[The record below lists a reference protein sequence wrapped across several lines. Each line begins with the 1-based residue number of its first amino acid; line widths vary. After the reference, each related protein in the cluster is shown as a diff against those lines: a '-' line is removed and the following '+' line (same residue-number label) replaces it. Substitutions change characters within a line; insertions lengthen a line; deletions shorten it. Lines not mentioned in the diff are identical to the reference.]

1 MSQDIINGFNLGY
14 KVGDAWAGQEQR
26 MADRKLARDQAAQQM
41 AFTDQSMKIR
51 DFKYQVAQNDFQQL
65 LEQQERQKKLRMVD
79 NITHSIQGLNSA
91 LNLGDV
97 YSVSQYKANLQRYM
111 QDPEIQQAFPFLQL
125 DKWQMDIDLENYNQE
140 QLDIKAA
147 EFAGFKKLEYE
158 HNTGQPMM
166 DEMLMQQW
174 YEQGKLGM
182 VALRDTQTGETNF
195 LPLQTFNNI
204 LFSQAG
210 LATEYAEREVTR
222 AAAALEALKKVSD
235 INKTDSDRNINE
247 VKAPGEIANTNADT
261 LNKQA
266 NTKETLDENNRKEMI
281 FRQNQSVANAIN
293 DYNANGDTRNQL
305 RSQSVGDFA
314 AYYMDVPKNSDGSD
328 IVTPLNT
335 AEVNAISLGFGLN
348 SDGTHTK
355 IENPQQLQFYIDRI
369 TGGDMKQLP
378 RIYPQLKQMAARAKA
393 DGNEPVFNYISDLA
407 KQFDKSATGEIIEKS
422 QEAST
427 VNKNAIYIANS
438 VLSGNMPD
446 GWTQFVGT
454 KFWNDWLTMN
464 GETARAWS
472 QGRVNAENLKF
483 IKAITIGDNKNIA
496 SLAKQMDTTTN
507 WNSETHFLEDLLNS
521 LDAVINNS
529 KSIADIA
536 PLGQSVNL
544 INENKQTKKAFND
557 IAILRN
563 LPLMLQRNPEN
574 TAIVQLNG
582 QNLVTLENSFREK
595 LKHQNIIITD
605 GKTVTLYPRQYT
617 DQGENLN
624 KFIYSAKEYKET
636 VEKNHKNSRGIFN
649 RFTDAIGLTQ

>member
-1 MSQDIINGFNLGY
+1 MSLNALQIGYSIGKDI
-14 KVGDAWAGQEQR
+14 GDAQFGAE
-26 MADRKLARDQAAQQM
+26 DRKLAREQARANI
-41 AFTDQSMKIR
+41 DS
-51 DFKYQVAQNDFQQL
+51 QL
-65 LEQQERQKKLRMVD
+65 LKNEFTQQQIQSNALTLQTLQQQFDDLQAQRIIDEFNGAGKQIALNNDASNLESLLNDPRKREMLKKYSGLD
-79 NITHSIQGLNSA
+79 PFEGLNILPVDDYDQQKLSDFISDVA
-91 LNLGDV
+91 YMRAMDRFASVGQNVPLDYQLTPEELEEASKSVRLGYDT
-97 YSVSQYKANLQRYM
+97 ANNRT
-111 QDPEIQQAFPFLQL
+111 QL
-125 DKWQMDIDLENYNQE
+125 IDL
-140 QLDIKAA
+140 
-147 EFAGFKKLEYE
+147 
-158 HNTGQPMM
+158 NTISKFLFPNGYYQGQH
-166 DEMLMQQW
+166 ELTQQ
-174 YEQGKLGM
+174 QRR
-182 VALRDTQTGETNF
+182 RDA
-195 LPLQTFNNI
+195 I
-204 LFSQAG
+204 
-210 LATEYAEREVTR
+210 
-222 AAAALEALKKVSD
+222 AAALEARKKVSD
-235 INKTDSDRNINE
+235 INKTDSDREINE
-247 VKAPGEIANTNADT
+247 AKAPGEIANTNADT

-266 NTKETLDENNRKEMI
+266 NTKATLDENNRKEMT
-281 FRQNQSVANAIN
+281 FAQNQSVTNAIN
-293 DYNANGDTRNQL
+293 NYNANGDTRDQL
-305 RSQSVGDFA
+305 KSQSVGDFA
-314 AYYMDVPKNSDGSD
+314 AYYRDVPKNSDGSD

-422 QEAST
+422 QEAAT

-446 GWTQFVGT
+446 GWTQYVGT
-454 KFWNDWLTMN
+454 KFWNDWLTVN

-483 IKAITIGDNKNIA
+483 IKAISIGDNKNIA

-529 KSIADIA
+529 KSIADIS

-557 IAILRN
+557 IAIMRN